1 MEKTIFYGNSEISVS
16 YEVAEFLESDRKR
29 HEAEKRSD
37 RRHISKSDSEA
48 VLATVPSTS
57 QSDPTLD
64 AVIRNLTLQKL
75 QDVIAKLSDSERDL
89 IMMYFFQEYTMEQIG
104 QKFGISKM
112 AVSKQLKKLL
122 NRMRESMET

>member
-1 MEKTIFYGNSEISVS
+1 MEKTIFYGNSKISVS

-29 HEAEKRSD
+29 QEADKLSD
-37 RRHISKSDSEA
+37 RRHFSNSDSED
-48 VLATVPSTS
+48 VMETVPRTS

>member
-1 MEKTIFYGNSEISVS
+1 MEKTILYGNSKISVS

-29 HEAEKRSD
+29 QEAEKRSD
-37 RRHISKSDSEA
+37 RRHISKSDSET
-48 VLATVPSTS
+48 VLANVPITS
-57 QSDPTLD
+57 QPDPTLD

>member
-1 MEKTIFYGNSEISVS
+1 MEKTIFYGNSKISVS

-89 IMMYFFQEYTMEQIG
+89 VMMYFFQEYTMEQIG

>member
-1 MEKTIFYGNSEISVS
+1 MEKTILYGNSKISVS

-29 HEAEKRSD
+29 QEAEKRSD
-37 RRHISKSDSEA
+37 RRHISKSDSEI
-48 VLATVPSTS
+48 VLANVPSTS
-57 QSDPTLD
+57 QPDPTLD

-75 QDVIAKLSDSERDL
+75 QDMIAKLSDSERDL

-112 AVSKQLKKLL
+112 AVSKRLKKLL
-122 NRMRESMET
+122 NQMRESMET

>member
-1 MEKTIFYGNSEISVS
+1 MEKTILYGNSKISVS
-16 YEVAEFLESDRKR
+16 YEVAEFLESYRKR
-29 HEAEKRSD
+29 QEAEKRSD

>member
-1 MEKTIFYGNSEISVS
+1 MEKTILYGNSKISVS

-29 HEAEKRSD
+29 QEAEKRSA
-37 RRHISKSDSEA
+37 RRHISKSDSET
-48 VLATVPSTS
+48 VLANVPSTS
-57 QSDPTLD
+57 QPDPTLD
-64 AVIRNLTLQKL
+64 AVIQNLTLQKL

-104 QKFGISKM
+104 QKFGISKV
-112 AVSKQLKKLL
+112 AVSKRLKKLL

>member
-1 MEKTIFYGNSEISVS
+1 MEKTILYGNSKISVS

-29 HEAEKRSD
+29 QEAEKRSD
-37 RRHISKSDSEA
+37 RRHISKSDSET
-48 VLATVPSTS
+48 VLANVPITS
-57 QSDPTLD
+57 QPDPTLD

-112 AVSKQLKKLL
+112 AVSKRLKKLL

>member
-1 MEKTIFYGNSEISVS
+1 MEKTIFYGNSKISVS

-29 HEAEKRSD
+29 QEAEKRSD
-37 RRHISKSDSEA
+37 RRHISKSDSET

-57 QSDPTLD
+57 QPDPTLD

>member
-1 MEKTIFYGNSEISVS
+1 LEKTILYGNSKISVS

-29 HEAEKRSD
+29 QEAEKRSA
-37 RRHISKSDSEA
+37 RRHISKSDSET
-48 VLATVPSTS
+48 VLANVPSTS
-57 QSDPTLD
+57 QPDPTLD
-64 AVIRNLTLQKL
+64 AVIQNLTLQKL

-104 QKFGISKM
+104 QKFGISKV
-112 AVSKQLKKLL
+112 AVSKRLKKLL